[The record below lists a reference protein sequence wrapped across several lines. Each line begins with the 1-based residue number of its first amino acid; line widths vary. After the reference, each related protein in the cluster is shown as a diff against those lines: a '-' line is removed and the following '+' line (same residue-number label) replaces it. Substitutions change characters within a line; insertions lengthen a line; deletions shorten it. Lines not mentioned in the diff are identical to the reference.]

1 MSAVESPD
9 APRNYWLDHEQ
20 RIIRL
25 ETLFETVA
33 TKADLAEL
41 RVEMERMRGE
51 HSSEIEKAR
60 GDLSAAVEKVRG
72 DLSTEIQKTRTWM
85 FGVIFG
91 FQAAGVAATVTILRL
106 LGGP

>member
-1 MSAVESPD
+1 MSAAESPD

-20 RIIRL
+20 RLIRL

-33 TKADLAEL
+33 TKTDLAE
-41 RVEMERMRGE
+41 MRI
-51 HSSEIEKAR
+51 EI
-60 GDLSAAVEKVRG
+60 EKVRG
-72 DLSTEIQKTRTWM
+72 ELSTEIQKTRTWM